1 MQRTQVRSQV
11 RELDPTYCKK
21 ENPHAATKTQCSQIN
36 IENIHIYSHC
46 LCTNIFLESNPHTLN
61 GPWVCGSVSVCAPSP
76 ALFCV
81 TPVLPHVLNRG
92 LWMLLSQ
99 LFLLSGKCLQADSD
113 WTPHN
118 KESSGPHANSP
129 EVEKP
134 CHKDMLTFLMYFFFL
149 HFCPWSQFSLSHL
162 IQPPSLSPVDLTAP
176 SPSYQDI
183 NNLGKVLMAAEAKAP
198 IL

>member
-1 MQRTQVRSQV
+1 MGDVFLQGCVMEYNT
-11 RELDPTYCKK
+11 REQWFSPQGDFAPRRHLSLSGD
-21 ENPHAATKTQCSQIN
+21 
-36 IENIHIYSHC
+36 
-46 LCTNIFLESNPHTLN
+46 IF
-61 GPWVCGSVSVCAPSP
+61 VCHSW
-76 ALFCV
+76 
-81 TPVLPHVLNRG
+81 G
-92 LWMLLSQ
+92 LWLLLDFVSRGQ
-99 LFLLSGKCLQADSD
+99 GCSKPSTMHRTG
-113 WTPHN
+113 PHN

-198 IL
+198 ILWPPDAKSWLIGKDLGAGKDWRQKDKGVAEDEMIS